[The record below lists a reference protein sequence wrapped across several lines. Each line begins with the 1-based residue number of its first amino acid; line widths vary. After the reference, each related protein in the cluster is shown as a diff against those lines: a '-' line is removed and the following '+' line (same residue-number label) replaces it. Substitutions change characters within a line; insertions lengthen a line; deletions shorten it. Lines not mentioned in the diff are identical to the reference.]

1 LYDEPTLI
9 SHIVDVWRGDGL
21 PQNFPLFITELNI
34 AWNTGESFVDIF
46 GALWLADFVGS
57 YLAVGGDALY
67 YFHYLP
73 AGLYHGCNGSMGT
86 FGLFNVDSN
95 YQIKQPVS
103 QFFASQLINQEW
115 VQPGNGTHWMFPST
129 SDIVDPASH
138 TLVTGYALLRPDGQW
153 AVMLINKDQ
162 ENPHEVHVVFEDKA
176 ANQTSGFEGPV
187 NVVRF
192 GADQYRWNPSETAG
206 SADPD
211 GPPLMF
217 VVQADRNSIYE
228 LPKASV
234 TILRGK
240 N

>member
-1 LYDEPTLI
+1 MAE
-9 SHIVDVWRGDGL
+9 
-21 PQNFPLFITELNI
+21 
-34 AWNTGESFVDIF
+34 
-46 GALWLADFVGS
+46 
-57 YLAVGGDALY
+57 
-67 YFHYLP
+67 
-73 AGLYHGCNGSMGT
+73 
-86 FGLFNVDSN
+86 
-95 YQIKQPVS
+95 
-103 QFFASQLINQEW
+103 SQLINQEW
-115 VQPGNGTHWMFPST
+115 VQPGNGTHRMFPST

-138 TLVTGYALLRPDGQW
+138 TLGYALLRPDGQW

-162 ENPHEVHVVFEDKA
+162 ESPHEVHVVFEDKA

-192 GADQYRWNPSETAG
+192 GTDQYRWNPSETGG